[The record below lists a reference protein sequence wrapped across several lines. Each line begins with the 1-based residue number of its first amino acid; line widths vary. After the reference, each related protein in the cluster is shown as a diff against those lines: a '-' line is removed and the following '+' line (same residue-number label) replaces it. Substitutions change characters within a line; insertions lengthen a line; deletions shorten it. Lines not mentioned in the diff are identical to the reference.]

1 MKSFALNAAPVAA
14 QRESES
20 AAFTLR
26 RVSNHIACFAR
37 RHHTAL
43 IGASAMLFVVFFV
56 SLFGNNFGVTASSAT
71 LSMSLGMGT
80 IATQKG
86 GEL

>member
-1 MKSFALNAAPVAA
+1 MAA
-14 QRESES
+14 QRESRS
-20 AAFTLR
+20 AASTLR
-26 RVSNHIACFAR
+26 RVSNHIAVYAR

-43 IGASAMLFVVFFV
+43 IGASAMLLVVFLV
-56 SLFGNNFGVTASSAT
+56 SLSGDSFGVTATSAT

-80 IATQKG
+80 IAAQKG

>member
-1 MKSFALNAAPVAA
+1 MKTIAFNAAPMAA
-14 QRESES
+14 QRETRS
-20 AAFTLR
+20 AASTLR
-26 RVSNHIACFAR
+26 RVSNHIAVYAR

-80 IATQKG
+80 IAAQKG

>member
-1 MKSFALNAAPVAA
+1 MKSFALNAAPMAA
-14 QRESES
+14 QRESRS
-20 AAFTLR
+20 AASTLR
-26 RVSNHIACFAR
+26 RVSNHIAGFAR

-71 LSMSLGMGT
+71 LSMSLGMGA
-80 IATQKG
+80 IAAQKG

>member
-1 MKSFALNAAPVAA
+1 MKAMTLNAAPLAA
-14 QRESES
+14 QRESRS
-20 AAFTLR
+20 AASTLR
-26 RVSNHIACFAR
+26 RVSNHIAVYAR

-80 IATQKG
+80 IAAQKG

>member
-1 MKSFALNAAPVAA
+1 MKSFALNAAPMAA
-14 QRESES
+14 QRESRS
-20 AAFTLR
+20 AASTLR
-26 RVSNHIACFAR
+26 RVSNHIAVYAR

-80 IATQKG
+80 IAAQKG

>member
-1 MKSFALNAAPVAA
+1 MKTIALNAAPMAA
-14 QRESES
+14 QRESRS
-20 AAFTLR
+20 AASTLR
-26 RVSNHIACFAR
+26 RVSNHIAGFAR

-43 IGASAMLFVVFFV
+43 IGTSAMLLVVFFV

-71 LSMSLGMGT
+71 LSMSLGMGA
-80 IATQKG
+80 IAAQKG

>member
-1 MKSFALNAAPVAA
+1 MKTFALNAAQMAA
-14 QRESES
+14 QRESRS
-20 AAFTLR
+20 AASTLR
-26 RVSNHIACFAR
+26 RVSNHIAGFAR

-80 IATQKG
+80 IAAQKG